1 MTDLKTL
8 VKSKNAILFDMDGTL
23 VNTEPLHAK
32 ASVIVLSDMGVEV
45 DLLSCIDQLSD
56 TEIDLAIA

>member
-8 VKSKNAILFDMDGTL
+8 VKDKDVILFDMDGTL

-32 ASVIVLSDMGVEV
+32 CRRHCPKRSGS
-45 DLLSCIDQLSD
+45 
-56 TEIDLAIA
+56 